1 MNIKL
6 IFLYKIYLENVVSG
20 SADVDICEDED
31 PKDIELE
38 YEDTIETV
46 VDSRRELGIRKCD
59 ILLPNFKY
67 KTKHLNSA
75 KRFPVG
81 KLKNS
86 HPEFFKKK
94 GNGKKTS
101 SSKSM
106 GGGFAVKALIKK
118 EKEEETPSKKSA
130 KASKKPMKEEWI
142 KAPQKP
148 LIKSEKKES
157 VSDTS
162 CDPVPSSTPNLKE
175 VTIKNLRVGIERL
188 HKNIVNFK
196 YKQYKEFMD
205 KQNPP
210 TISTEDDNKKKKS
223 KDLTPKKGK
232 KANVKIKNEP
242 ASKSD
247 SKPKSKKVQESP
259 KSTKE
264 SSRLFEKFGINTDTS
279 SDSEDEKESP
289 VKTETKINGTPK
301 PQKPEQKS
309 HKKLN
314 DPKPSGK
321 RKISTE
327 KRKISSGKRKSLSA
341 DKSEDEDLS
350 KESSVITNP
359 FFQTDLPPEGKERQ
373 EKEKEKL
380 VEMLFSLIKG
390 SKPVSGV
397 TIKTEVTEEVHKK
410 TSISEPRKTSISE
423 TTPNKTPILETT
435 PNTIP
440 RSETTLNKTPISG
453 TILKKTPI
461 LETTPNTIPRSETTP
476 NKTPIAEPTSENS
489 ISMPKASEIKKASE
503 DSSVQNPDSS
513 VEPTPTN
520 STLDNTSTRTQ
531 EPEKHIEPLISD
543 PFEQLFSS
551 SQDKSEKSASEKRS
565 SPVKELENFQV
576 HF

>member
-1 MNIKL
+1 MKINL
-6 IFLYKIYLENVVSG
+6 IFLHKIYLENVVSG
-20 SADVDICEDED
+20 SADICEDED

-38 YEDTIETV
+38 YDDTIVTV

-75 KRFPVG
+75 KRFPVS
-81 KLKNS
+81 KLKSS

-106 GGGFAVKALIKK
+106 GGGFAVKALIKR
-118 EKEEETPSKKSA
+118 EKEEETPIKKSA
-130 KASKKPMKEEWI
+130 KVSKKPMKEEWI

-148 LIKSEKKES
+148 LIKSVKKES
-157 VSDTS
+157 VSNTS
-162 CDPVPSSTPNLKE
+162 CDPAPSSTPNLKE
-175 VTIKNLRVGIERL
+175 VTIKNLRVGVERL

-210 TISTEDDNKKKKS
+210 AISKEDNNKKKKL
-223 KDLTPKKGK
+223 KKLTPKKGK
-232 KANVKIKNEP
+232 KVDVEIKNEP
-242 ASKSD
+242 AAKSVSKSI
-247 SKPKSKKVQESP
+247 KAQEQ
-259 KSTKE
+259 K

-279 SDSEDEKESP
+279 SDSENEKESP
-289 VKTETKINGTPK
+289 VKTETKINGTSK

-309 HKKLN
+309 HKKLK
-314 DPKPSGK
+314 DPKPNGE

-327 KRKISSGKRKSLSA
+327 KRKISSEKRKSLSV

-350 KESSVITNP
+350 KESTVITNP
-359 FFQTDLPPEGKERQ
+359 FFQTDLPPEGKDRQ

-390 SKPVSGV
+390 SKSVSGV
-397 TIKTEVTEEVHKK
+397 TIKTEVTEEIHKK

-423 TTPNKTPILETT
+423 TTPNKTPVLETT
-435 PNTIP
+435 PNTIQ
-440 RSETTLNKTPISG
+440 
-453 TILKKTPI
+453 
-461 LETTPNTIPRSETTP
+461 RSETTP
-476 NKTPIAEPTSENS
+476 NKTPLAEPIPEKTSENS
-489 ISMPKASEIKKASE
+489 ISMPKSSEIEKTP
-503 DSSVQNPDSS
+503 DDFSVQTPDDS
-513 VEPTPTN
+513 VEPTPIN

-543 PFEQLFSS
+543 PFEQLFGSS
-551 SQDKSEKSASEKRS
+551 EDKSEKSVLENRS
-565 SPVKELENFQV
+565 SPVKELDNFQV
-576 HF
+576 